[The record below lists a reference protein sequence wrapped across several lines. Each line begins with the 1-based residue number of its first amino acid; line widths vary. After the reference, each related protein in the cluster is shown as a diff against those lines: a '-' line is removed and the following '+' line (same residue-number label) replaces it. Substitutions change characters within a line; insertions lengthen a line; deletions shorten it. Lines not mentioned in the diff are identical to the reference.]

1 MVGRAE
7 EGGGHDKRERAG
19 SKPRAEGEAAGA
31 AGRHRAETSRRE
43 REGVK
48 KVEERAQSLIVKYT
62 KFSHCR
68 RRRSSV
74 AC

>member
-1 MVGRAE
+1 MTSVNGPAASHERRV
-7 EGGGHDKRERAG
+7 KRLEQLAIAR
-19 SKPRAEGEAAGA
+19 PRL
-31 AGRHRAETSRRE
+31 SRRE

-48 KVEERAQSLIVKYT
+48 KVEERLQSLIVKYT